1 MKLAMAQ
8 MSTTGSMDENLKK
21 SLAFCD
27 AAAGSDLLFF
37 PEVQLT
43 PFFSAVCGAKRRC
56 LCCPVPAGSPTVQA
70 FADKANER
78 ELYLSP
84 NMYLEQE
91 GKRYDASLWLTPEG
105 TCAGVAKM
113 VHIMQAAQFYERDY
127 YTPSEDGFL
136 VFDTPWGCV
145 GIVICFDR
153 HLPESIRTCALKGA
167 DLVIIP
173 TANTKAEPME
183 LFEWEIRV
191 QAMQNQIFVA
201 MCNRVGREDGMDFAG
216 ESLIVHPSG
225 DVLCK
230 ADDRERLIVQE
241 LDLAEARLWREH
253 KRPYLRQRRPECY
266 L

>member
-8 MSTTGSMDENLKK
+8 MSMAGSMDENLKR

-43 PFFSAVCGAKRRC
+43 PFFPQYAGRNVDAYVV
-56 LCCPVPAGSPTVQA
+56 PVGSPT
-70 FADKANER
+70 
-78 ELYLSP
+78 
-84 NMYLEQE
+84 
-91 GKRYDASLWLTPEG
+91 
-105 TCAGVAKM
+105 
-113 VHIMQAAQFYERDY
+113 
-127 YTPSEDGFL
+127 
-136 VFDTPWGCV
+136 
-145 GIVICFDR
+145 
-153 HLPESIRTCALKGA
+153 
-167 DLVIIP
+167 
-173 TANTKAEPME
+173 
-183 LFEWEIRV
+183 V

-225 DVLCK
+225 DVIYK
-230 ADDRERLIVQE
+230 ADDREQLIVQE
-241 LDLAEARLWREH
+241 LDLAEARLWREQ

>member
-1 MKLAMAQ
+1 
-8 MSTTGSMDENLKK
+8 
-21 SLAFCD
+21 
-27 AAAGSDLLFF
+27 
-37 PEVQLT
+37 
-43 PFFSAVCGAKRRC
+43 
-56 LCCPVPAGSPTVQA
+56 
-70 FADKANER
+70 
-78 ELYLSP
+78 
-84 NMYLEQE
+84 
-91 GKRYDASLWLTPEG
+91 
-105 TCAGVAKM
+105 M

-136 VFDTPWGCV
+136 VFDTPHGRV

-173 TANTKAEPME
+173 TANTKSEPME

-225 DVLCK
+225 DVICK
-230 ADDRERLIVQE
+230 ADDREQLIVQE

>member
-8 MSTTGSMDENLKK
+8 MSMTGSMDENLKK

-43 PFFSAVCGAKRRC
+43 PFF
-56 LCCPVPAGSPTVQA
+56 PQYAGR
-70 FADKANER
+70 N
-78 ELYLSP
+78 
-84 NMYLEQE
+84 
-91 GKRYDASLWLTPEG
+91 
-105 TCAGVAKM
+105 
-113 VHIMQAAQFYERDY
+113 
-127 YTPSEDGFL
+127 
-136 VFDTPWGCV
+136 
-145 GIVICFDR
+145 
-153 HLPESIRTCALKGA
+153 A
-167 DLVIIP
+167 DLRRHV
-173 TANTKAEPME
+173 
-183 LFEWEIRV
+183 
-191 QAMQNQIFVA
+191 
-201 MCNRVGREDGMDFAG
+201 NRVGREDGMDFSG

-225 DVLCK
+225 DVIYK